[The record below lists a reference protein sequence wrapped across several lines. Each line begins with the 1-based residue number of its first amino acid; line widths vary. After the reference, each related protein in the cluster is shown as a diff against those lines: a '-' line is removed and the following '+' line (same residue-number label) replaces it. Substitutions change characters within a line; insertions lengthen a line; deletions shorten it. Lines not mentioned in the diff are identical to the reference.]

1 MPTPAQV
8 ANRRQPP
15 PTERHY
21 PATVSAVGPPVTVAL
36 EPGGALTTATPLDGA
51 TYTVG
56 ARVLVLVTSFGN
68 YILGRTTP

>member
-1 MPTPAQV
+1 
-8 ANRRQPP
+8 
-15 PTERHY
+15 
-21 PATVSAVGPPVTVAL
+21 VGPPVTGAL